1 MRSARAVGMPPEQ
14 PSRFLTK
21 FSFRIRTRSGTP
33 VENLLI
39 QAANQGQAEERL
51 RQMYPYCEIVECR
64 ELTAMPRDES
74 ANVDN
79 IISLIS
85 RDDGKGR

>member
-1 MRSARAVGMPPEQ
+1 MPPDQ

-33 VENLLI
+33 VENLMI
-39 QAANQGQAEERL
+39 QAQNQAQAEQRL
-51 RQMYPYCEIVECR
+51 QQMYPYCEIVECR

-74 ANVDN
+74 ANIDS

-85 RDDGKGR
+85 RDDGEPR

>member
-1 MRSARAVGMPPEQ
+1 MPPES
-14 PSRFLTK
+14 PPKFLTK

-39 QAANQGQAEERL
+39 QALDQAQAESRL
-51 RQMYPYCEIVECR
+51 QQMYPYCEILECR

-74 ANVDN
+74 ASLDS

-85 RDDGKGR
+85 KSDGEPR

>member
-1 MRSARAVGMPPEQ
+1 MPPDS
-14 PSRFLTK
+14 PPKFLTK

-33 VENLLI
+33 VENLMI
-39 QAANQGQAEERL
+39 QALDQAQAELRL
-51 RQMYPYCEIVECR
+51 QQMYPYCEIVECR

-74 ANVDN
+74 ASLDS

-85 RDDGKGR
+85 RDDGESR